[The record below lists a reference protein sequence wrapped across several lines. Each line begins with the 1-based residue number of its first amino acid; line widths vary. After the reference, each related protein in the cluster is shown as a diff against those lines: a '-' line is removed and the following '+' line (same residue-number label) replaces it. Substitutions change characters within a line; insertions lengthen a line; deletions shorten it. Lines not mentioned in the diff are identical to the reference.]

1 MPEVVI
7 TVGYAD
13 DLMLVVVPKDRTHI
27 ENATNKAVQIIK
39 KGLDKAGL
47 EMATAKTNAV
57 ILER

>member
-13 DLMLVVVPKDRTHI
+13 DLMLVVVPTDRTHI

-39 KGLDKAGL
+39 KGLGKAAL